1 MCYKVSLLLIMVLS
15 LFSLC
20 GCQKRGE
27 STDKPTVPI
36 SIKAMPEQ
44 TEYRI
49 KDDINLKITYDFLD
63 QKSKSVKIVIE
74 SDETIEI
81 DGENEFCFDN
91 IDSIK
96 DKTINVKLKIINNI
110 GEGEIRALMYTYDD
124 QNNQLYG
131 RSSSFYYYIFDDS
144 IVFSD
149 RGIGELKRNRIH
161 NLLRDGLI
169 SEEEHDEMLRELSR
183 EGVIEETIIIPGGGE

>member
-1 MCYKVSLLLIMVLS
+1 MVLS
-15 LFSLC
+15 FFSLC
-20 GCQKRGE
+20 GCHKGGE
-27 STDKPTVPI
+27 STTKDYDPI

-49 KDDINLKITYDFLD
+49 KDDINLKITYDFLNK
-63 QKSKSVKIVIE
+63 KSKSVKIIIE

-81 DGENEFCFDN
+81 DGENEFCIDN
-91 IDSIK
+91 VDSIK

-110 GEGEIRALMYTYDD
+110 GEGEIRTLMYTYDD
-124 QNNQLYG
+124 QNNQLYSRG
-131 RSSSFYYYIFDDS
+131 STFYYCIFDDS

-149 RGIGELKRNRIH
+149 RGIDELKRNHID
-161 NLLRDGLI
+161 NLLRDGSI